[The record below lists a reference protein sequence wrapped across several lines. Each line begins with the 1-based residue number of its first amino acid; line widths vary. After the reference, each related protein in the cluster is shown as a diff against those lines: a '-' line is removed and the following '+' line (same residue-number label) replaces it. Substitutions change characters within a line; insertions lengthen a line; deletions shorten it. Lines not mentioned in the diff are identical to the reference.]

1 MLTFRMN
8 FNRSFWYSRFV
19 LCFSQRD
26 RDRARKKRRSICEWN
41 ILRYVAQ
48 FFFSL
53 GCSSWPIF
61 PFAVLLVGVVI
72 HNFITF
78 TQPCYKYITKCYYS
92 CVLYG
97 KREREREWKKVSANV
112 CVTAIQ
118 ICWIESKR
126 RIKIPCLN
134 SIWSKF
140 RRFQMVRTHVIARHS
155 K

>member
-19 LCFSQRD
+19 LCFSQRK
-26 RDRARKKRRSICEWN
+26 RQREREKTVIHMWVEYFEIRRAI
-41 ILRYVAQ
+41 
-48 FFFSL
+48 FFSF

-61 PFAVLLVGVVI
+61 PFAVRLVGVVI

-97 KREREREWKKVSANV
+97 KREREREKKVSANV

-126 RIKIPCLN
+126 HIKIPCSN

-140 RRFQMVRTHVIARHS
+140 RRFQMVGTHVIARHS